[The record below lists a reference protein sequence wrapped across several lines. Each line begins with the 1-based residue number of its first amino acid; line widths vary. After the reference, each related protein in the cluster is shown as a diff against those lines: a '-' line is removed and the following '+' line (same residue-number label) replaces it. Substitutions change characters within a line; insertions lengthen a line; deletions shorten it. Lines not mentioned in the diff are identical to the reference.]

1 MVLYFAYDF
10 GLGEKVYGIWFAFG
24 IVNAILA
31 VLYMILTF
39 TTNWIE
45 MSTKIC
51 DRVESQNKMQ
61 NLHDSLNKEF
71 EENPEKKKRK
81 VKSSKVRVLSSPK

>member
-1 MVLYFAYDF
+1 
-10 GLGEKVYGIWFAFG
+10 
-24 IVNAILA
+24 
-31 VLYMILTF
+31 
-39 TTNWIE
+39 
-45 MSTKIC
+45 MSNKIC

-81 VKSSKVRVLSSPK
+81 VKSSKVKVL